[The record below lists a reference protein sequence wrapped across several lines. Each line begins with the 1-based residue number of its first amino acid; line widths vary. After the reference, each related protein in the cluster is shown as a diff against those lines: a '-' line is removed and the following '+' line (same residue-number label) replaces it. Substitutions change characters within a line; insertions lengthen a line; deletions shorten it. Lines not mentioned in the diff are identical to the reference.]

1 METPRPSGPSRGA
14 DLVDLAAAVGQPL
27 LPWQQYVAEA
37 AHVVKPN
44 GKWAHRTCGLLVS
57 RQNGKSNLV
66 RLRVLAGLLL
76 WGEKLVLSTAQSREV
91 ALEQFR
97 LVVELCEDVP
107 WLARQVKKVSRTNG
121 KEELLFNN
129 GGRLKVVATTEGASR
144 GFSADLIIVDE
155 VRQHR
160 TTDAYA
166 ALVYT
171 TQARPNPQV
180 WAVSNAGDAGS
191 IVLNRMRDQA
201 LQLIATGQPGPIGWW
216 EWSAEPGAALD
227 DRDGWAQANPALGWL
242 IDEDALAA
250 RVKSDPPDIVR
261 TEMLCQW
268 VDTLDSPFPAG
279 VWADAYDPDVDLEVG
294 RPTWLAIDVT
304 PDRRDAALVACQL
317 LADDET
323 KIVKVLD
330 TWHADQ
336 TINDL
341 AIAGQV
347 AKRARELEARVVA
360 FDRWTAAGI
369 AQRIAGQSVPVGDVS
384 GARFAQACDEL
395 LSAMVSKRLK
405 HTGQENLTEQVSSA
419 ARKQSG
425 DGGWRIVRRQSA
437 GPVCAAVAMAMA
449 VHHATQPL
457 STPEVRF
464 G

>member
-1 METPRPSGPSRGA
+1 
-14 DLVDLAAAVGQPL
+14 
-27 LPWQQYVAEA
+27 
-37 AHVVKPN
+37 
-44 GKWAHRTCGLLVS
+44 VS

-66 RLRVLAGLLL
+66 RLRILAGLLL
-76 WGEKLVLSTAQSREV
+76 WGDKLVLSTAQSREV

-107 WLARQVKKVSRTNG
+107 WLSKQIKKVSRTNG
-121 KEELLFNN
+121 KEELEFKT

-144 GFSADLIIVDE
+144 GFSADLVIVDE

-201 LQLIATGQPGPIGWW
+201 MAAIATGTPGPLGWW
-216 EWSAEPGAALD
+216 EWSAEPGADLD
-227 DRDGWAQANPALGWL
+227 DRDAWATANPALGHL

-268 VDTLDSPFPAG
+268 VDTLDSPFPSG
-279 VWADAYDPDVDLEVG
+279 VWADAYDPAVSIAPG
-294 RPTWLAIDVT
+294 RPTWLGIDVT
-304 PDRRDAALVACQL
+304 PDRRDAALVAVQL
-317 LADDET
+317 LEDEET
-323 KIVKVLD
+323 KVVHVLD

-336 TINDL
+336 TIDDL
-341 AIAGQV
+341 AIAGKV
-347 AKRARELEARVVA
+347 AQRARDLEARVVA

-369 AQRIAGQSVPVGDVS
+369 AQRISGQSIPVGDVS

-405 HTGQENLTEQVSSA
+405 HTGQEVLTEQVSSA
-419 ARKQSG
+419 ARKTTG

-457 STPEVRF
+457 PRADIVV